1 MIFLKRIVLIFLG
14 LLIALIILELSMQ
27 TAGFCISSF
36 QNYKNNKALKDKS
49 QYAVMCLGESTTSLA
64 YPCELQKILNKK
76 HPGKFSVIDC
86 GVPAVKLD
94 FILKNLDDNIDKYKP
109 DIAVCMMGINNGFVS
124 FDEIKKKSNK
134 KIERFKLYKLY
145 NLLKEHLKA
154 SLKIKEAY
162 ADNSPE
168 LNADYAY
175 QLYFQKK
182 YSASAKICEEILETG
197 KNDCNLYS
205 FLAMLYFYHLNRKD
219 SAYEMAL
226 NIIKTNKQVSDY
238 WKQIIYEILIEHN
251 IKKRKDIKSAK
262 RFINLLVND
271 ANVLFSEMLYLGIKD
286 YMTPEQKT
294 RFAKKM
300 YFYKNALDQ
309 YYGAVAVE
317 MMEEKDYEKAEEYF
331 RTAEELRLKYPNE
344 KTYGLYKLIIKKLTD
359 NNIKVICMQYPVRSI
374 EPLKQMLKNEQ
385 YYGRIEFLSN
395 EGNFKNLLK
404 EKQFFEIF
412 SDQFAGDF
420 GHYKKEGSILIAENV
435 MENIEKVLR

>member
-1 MIFLKRIVLIFLG
+1 MLKKIILVCVGILFSLIT
-14 LLIALIILELSMQ
+14 LELSLQ
-27 TAGFCISSF
+27 SAGFLISKYREF
-36 QNYKNNKALKDKS
+36 KNNAALKNKS
-49 QYAVMCLGESTTSLA
+49 EYTVMCLGESTTSQA
-64 YPCELQKILNKK
+64 YPWELQKILNKK

-86 GVPAVKLD
+86 GVPAIKLD

-197 KNDCNLYS
+197 KNDYNLYS

-238 WKQIIYEILIEHN
+238 WKQIIYEISIQYN
-251 IKKRKDIKSAK
+251 IKNRKNIKSAK

-271 ANVLFSEMLYLGIKD
+271 ANVLFSEMLYSGIKD

-317 MMEEKDYEKAEEYF
+317 MMEKKDYEKAEEYF
-331 RTAEELRLKYPNE
+331 KIAENLRIEHPNRRANE
-344 KTYGLYKLIIKKLTD
+344 IYKLIIKKLTD

-374 EPLKQMLKNEQ
+374 EPLKQMLEDEE

-395 EGNFKNLLK
+395 EDNFKNMLK

-420 GHYKKEGSILIAENV
+420 GHYKKEGGTLIAENLV
-435 MENIEKVLR
+435 ERLSKLVQ